1 MNTAP
6 TFFSAFTQ
14 WLEQTACRIRE
25 ARRLRRELD
34 ELSRM
39 SAHELADLGISH
51 ASLAATARR
60 HGCSA

>member
-1 MNTAP
+1 MNT
-6 TFFSAFTQ
+6 TLILSALSN
-14 WLEQTACRIRE
+14 WLEGMACRIRE

-39 SAHELADLGISH
+39 SAHELSDLGISH

-60 HGCSA
+60 ESYCA

>member
-1 MNTAP
+1 MNMSLIL
-6 TFFSAFTQ
+6 FSAFTQ

-39 SAHELADLGISH
+39 SAHELTDLGISH
-51 ASLAATARR
+51 ASLAAAARR
-60 HGCSA
+60 DACCA